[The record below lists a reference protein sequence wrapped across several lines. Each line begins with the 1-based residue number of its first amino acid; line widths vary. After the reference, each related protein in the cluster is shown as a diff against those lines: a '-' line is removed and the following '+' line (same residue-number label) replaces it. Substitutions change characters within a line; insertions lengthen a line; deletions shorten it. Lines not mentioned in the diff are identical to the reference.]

1 MVQEEIDRFLSYFQA
16 VRNASPHTVRA
27 YASDLEQ
34 FAAFLKSEEPDMEPD
49 GIDSRILRRYL
60 ARLQK
65 QGAQKSSV
73 ARKMASLRAFFKYLV
88 KKGLLDLDPTLGI
101 TSPRQDKRLPK
112 FLRGEQIDALLTAPD
127 ETDRLGLRDA
137 AILEVLYATGTRV
150 SELVGMNLSDM
161 DMRAGEIKVL
171 GKGSKER
178 IVLLGRA
185 AREALAA
192 YLSDG
197 RTKLLSQKNLQ
208 ENAVFLNKSGGRLT
222 DRSVRRLLNKYFE
235 TVSQEIKISPH
246 VLRHS
251 FATHMLEHGADL
263 RSIQEL
269 LGHSSISTT
278 QIYTHVSR
286 ERLKEVYES
295 AHPRALREE

>member
-1 MVQEEIDRFLSYFQA
+1 MQEEIDRFLSYIQA
-16 VRNASPHTVRA
+16 VRNASLHTVRA

-34 FAAFLKSEEPDMEPD
+34 FAAFVKLEEPDINLAQ
-49 GIDSRILRRYL
+49 IDSRILRRYL

-65 QGAQKSSV
+65 QGAQKSSI
-73 ARKMASLRAFFKYLV
+73 ARKIASLRAFFKYLV
-88 KKGLLDLDPTLGI
+88 KKGLLNLDPMLGI
-101 TSPRQDKRLPK
+101 TSPRQDKKLPK

-127 ETDRLGLRDA
+127 AADPLGLRDA

-150 SELVGMNLSDM
+150 SELAGMNLNHIDM
-161 DMRAGEIKVL
+161 LSAEIKVL

-185 AREALAA
+185 AKEALAI
-192 YLSDG
+192 YLSNG
-197 RTKLLSQKNLQ
+197 RAKLISQKKPQ
-208 ENAVFLNKSGGRLT
+208 EDAVFLNKNGGRLT
-222 DRSVRRLLNKYFE
+222 DRSIRRLLNKYFA
-235 TVSQEIKISPH
+235 TVSEEINISPH

-251 FATHMLEHGADL
+251 FATHMLERGADL

-286 ERLKEVYES
+286 ERLKEVYEN

>member
-1 MVQEEIDRFLSYFQA
+1 MQEEIDRFLSYIQA
-16 VRNASPHTVRA
+16 VRNASLHTVRA

-34 FAAFLKSEEPDMEPD
+34 FAAFVKLEEPDINLAQ
-49 GIDSRILRRYL
+49 IDSRILRRYL

-65 QGAQKSSV
+65 QGAQKSSI

-88 KKGLLDLDPTLGI
+88 KKGLLNLDPMLGI
-101 TSPRQDKRLPK
+101 TSPRQDKKLPK

-127 ETDRLGLRDA
+127 AADPLGLRDA

-150 SELVGMNLSDM
+150 SELAGMNLNHIDM
-161 DMRAGEIKVL
+161 LSAEIKVL

-185 AREALAA
+185 AKEALAI
-192 YLSDG
+192 YLSNG
-197 RTKLLSQKNLQ
+197 RAKLISQKKPQ
-208 ENAVFLNKSGGRLT
+208 EDAVFLNKNGGRLT
-222 DRSVRRLLNKYFE
+222 DRSIRRLLNKYFA
-235 TVSQEIKISPH
+235 TVSEEINISPH

-251 FATHMLEHGADL
+251 FATHMLERGADL

-286 ERLKEVYES
+286 ERLKEVYEN